1 VVVQSWI
8 GEGKRGR
15 ESGLAVDGLSW
26 LWESS
31 LVGSVFVVELI
42 SIARD
47 HRRVQSRE
55 CRECDERTD
64 CELTSAVQFDS
75 PLLSRLPSP
84 SFHYRLIFM

>member
-1 VVVQSWI
+1 MVVQSWI

-55 CRECDERTD
+55 CRERTD

-75 PLLSRLPSP
+75 PLLSRLLSP
-84 SFHYRLIFM
+84 SFHHRLIFM